1 MRKWPVRVCAGEV
14 SIERESVRITRQ
26 CESVYLRSHALYGIL
41 SVEVKR
47 KMDVR
52 SIPLTD
58 LLPPLYPVRN
68 VADEEKMEEL
78 ARSIAVNG
86 LLNPLSVVPEDGK
99 FRILAGHRRFLA
111 LQYIGRTE
119 ADCNVLDLDGRNSSD
134 VTIEENLVRED
145 VNPLDLGWYFRHL
158 CEERGDT
165 QAAIGERLGKPP
177 SWVSRYVRL
186 TLVDDE
192 GQVAIQRGDLSWRS
206 ALEIQKIEKPEV
218 RADLRASAV
227 ARGWSVRQTE
237 AAVSQYKRNEQYIEQ
252 AKGIAAGIRE
262 QQAANPNPLRC
273 VGCGTLAVERPGDML
288 WVCVG
293 CQRAIEEAKQQET
306 VAVQ

>member
-1 MRKWPVRVCAGEV
+1 
-14 SIERESVRITRQ
+14 
-26 CESVYLRSHALYGIL
+26 
-41 SVEVKR
+41 
-47 KMDVR
+47 MDVR
-52 SIPLTD
+52 SIALTD

-78 ARSIAVNG
+78 ARSIAING

-119 ADCNVLDLDGRNSSD
+119 ADCNVLNIDGRNGSD

-158 CEERGDT
+158 CEEKGDT
-165 QAAIGERLGKPP
+165 QVAIGERLGKPP

-192 GQVAIQRGDLSWRS
+192 GQVAIQRGELSWRA
-206 ALEIQKIEKPEV
+206 ALEIQKIDKPEV
-218 RADLRASAV
+218 RAELRKDAIY
-227 ARGWSVRQTE
+227 RGYSVRQTE
-237 AAVSQYKRNEQYIEQ
+237 AAVSQYKRNEDVIEQ
-252 AKGIAAGIRE
+252 AKGIAGRIRE
-262 QQAANPNPLRC
+262 EQSATRNPLRC

-288 WVCVG
+288 WVCTG
-293 CQRAIEEAKQQET
+293 CQHAIEEAKQQQT
-306 VAVQ
+306 VGAE